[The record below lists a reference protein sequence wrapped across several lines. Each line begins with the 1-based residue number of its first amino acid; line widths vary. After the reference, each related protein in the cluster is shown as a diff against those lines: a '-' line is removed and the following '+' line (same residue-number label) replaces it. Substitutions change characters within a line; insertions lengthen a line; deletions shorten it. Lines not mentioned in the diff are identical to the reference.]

1 MRFTLEQASREA
13 KACGLTYGKWEALRH
28 EGNYATMQGFG
39 MTLEQIARASGVPEH
54 VVAAEL
60 AGRDEE

>member
-28 EGNYATMQGFG
+28 DGDFAAMQDFG
-39 MTLEQIARASGVPEH
+39 MTLKQIARATGETEH
-54 VVAAEL
+54 VVATEL